1 MSFVGHLS
9 DGAKKREERL
19 RDEVGSGGFFV
30 SRAPTWPE
38 SQIRTEER
46 PLKSLPVSHKIQN
59 RPALRAVAFQPVS
72 QGEGESSLLGDGA
85 GLAGPPLVGSLG
97 ETWGHLF
104 LGQKGTECL
113 T

>member
-46 PLKSLPVSHKIQN
+46 PLKSLPVSHKIQT

-72 QGEGESSLLGDGA
+72 QGEGESSLGGDGA
-85 GLAGPPLVGSLG
+85 QLADATESAALG
-97 ETWGHLF
+97 KPGVTFF
-104 LGQKGTECL
+104 LGRKGTR
-113 T
+113 

>member
-38 SQIRTEER
+38 FQIRTEER
-46 PLKSLPVSHKIQN
+46 PLKCLPVSHKIQN

-72 QGEGESSLLGDGA
+72 QGEGESSLGGRRCTA
-85 GLAGPPLVGSLG
+85 CRCSRVRSI
-97 ETWGHLF
+97 EKTWGHF
-104 LGQKGTECL
+104 FRGQRETSCL